1 MYIQQLR
8 KEKEIAVDKRAIAA
22 VSILLLIFGI
32 IIVYEWGGAWSGV
45 KKTMADEK
53 NVTAQLLKDNKVPIH
68 EYMIYTIIDYVKHS
82 WLCLLLAFIAAGALQ
97 EFAPREKVIKLMG
110 SGNGLIPYLVAGLGG
125 PMLSMCSCSIIPL
138 FGGIYLRGAALGPSL
153 TFLLT
158 APAFNPA
165 AIMLTLGLL
174 GWKFA
179 MGRIIIAVGGG
190 MLVGYITDYYF
201 RNKIPHPAAIHI
213 ADEPNGTE
221 QEKQSFGKRIV
232 NTLEYSWEFVKMVLP
247 LILLGVIG
255 AGLVKAFIPPSFII
269 KYLGNGI
276 VPIALASAIGV
287 FMYTPTLVEVPFVR
301 GLLESGMGTGAAFA
315 FLLTGPALSLP
326 SILGVCKI
334 VKPRVVWLYASLM
347 WIFGTIAGLVFWYLV
362 PKFM

>member
-1 MYIQQLR
+1 MDRRTIF
-8 KEKEIAVDKRAIAA
+8 AI
-22 VSILLLIFGI
+22 SILILIFAVI
-32 IIVYEWGGAWSGV
+32 IIYEWSGAWTGV
-45 KKTMADEK
+45 KATMAQNK
-53 NVTAQLLKDNKVPIH
+53 IITAKLLEENKVPL
-68 EYMIYTIIDYVKHS
+68 YTFIAFTIVDYVKHS

-97 EFAPREKVIKLMG
+97 EFAPREKIAKLMG
-110 SGNGLIPYLVAGLGG
+110 SGRGFFSYAVAGVGG

-138 FGGIYLRGAALGPSL
+138 FGGLYMRGAGLGPAL

-165 AIMLTLGLL
+165 AILLTLGLL

-179 MGRIIIAVGGG
+179 VGRIIVAVSGGI
-190 MLVGYITDYYF
+190 LVGYITDAYF
-201 RNKIPHPAAIHI
+201 KNKIKHPKQMHI
-213 ADEPNGTE
+213 EAEPAGTH
-221 QEKQSFGKRIV
+221 QEKLKFKKRA
-232 NTLEYSWEFVKMVLP
+232 LDSLLYSWEFVKMVLP

-255 AGLVKAFIPPSFII
+255 AGLVKAFVPPSFII
-269 KYLGNGI
+269 KYLGNGVI
-276 VPIALASAIGV
+276 PIALASVIGV

-334 VKPRVVWLYASLM
+334 VKPRVVVLYATLM
-347 WIFGTIAGLVFWYLV
+347 WVFGTAVGLVFWYLV
-362 PKFM
+362 PGF

>member
-1 MYIQQLR
+1 
-8 KEKEIAVDKRAIAA
+8 VDKRTVIA

-45 KKTMADEK
+45 KNTMADNK
-53 NVTAQLLKDNKVPIH
+53 NVTARLLQDNKIPIH

-97 EFAPREKVIKLMG
+97 EFAPRQKVIKLMG
-110 SGNGLIPYLVAGLGG
+110 SGRGFIPYAVAGLGG
-125 PMLSMCSCSIIPL
+125 PLLSMCSCSIIPL
-138 FGGIYLRGAALGPSL
+138 FGGLYLRGAGLGPAL

-165 AIMLTLGLL
+165 AILLTLGLL

-179 MGRIIIAVGGG
+179 IGRIIVAVSGGII
-190 MLVGYITDYYF
+190 VGYITDTYF
-201 RNKIPHPAAIHI
+201 KDKIKHPAQMHI
-213 ADEPNGTE
+213 EAEPNGIE
-221 QEKQSFGKRIV
+221 QGELNFGKRIV
-232 NTLEYSWEFVKMVLP
+232 DSLIYSWEFVKMVLP
-247 LILLGVIG
+247 LVLLGVIG
-255 AGLVKAFIPPSFII
+255 AGLVKAFVPPSFII
-269 KYLGNGI
+269 KYLGNGVI
-276 VPIALASAIGV
+276 TSALASAIGV

-334 VKPRVVWLYASLM
+334 IKPRVVVLYATLM
-347 WIFGTIAGLVFWYLV
+347 WIFGTIVGLAFWYLV

>member
-1 MYIQQLR
+1 MDKKTLV
-8 KEKEIAVDKRAIAA
+8 AVG
-22 VSILLLIFGI
+22 ILLLIFGI
-32 IIVYEWGGAWSGV
+32 IVVYEWTGAMSGV
-45 KKTMADEK
+45 KATLS
-53 NVTAQLLKDNKVPIH
+53 NNQSITSRLLQDNKIPIH
-68 EYMIYTIIDYVKHS
+68 QYMMYTIVDYIKHS

-97 EFAPREKVIKLMG
+97 EFAPRDKVIKLMG
-110 SGNGLIPYLVAGLGG
+110 SGRGFIPYAVAGFGG
-125 PMLSMCSCSIIPL
+125 PLLSMCSCSIIPL
-138 FGGIYLRGAALGPSL
+138 FGGLYLRGAGLGPAL

-165 AIMLTLGLL
+165 AILLTLGLL

-179 MGRIIIAVGGG
+179 VGRIIVAVSGG
-190 MLVGYITDYYF
+190 MLVGYLTDRYF
-201 RNKIPHPAAIHI
+201 RGKIPEPKTVHI
-213 ADEPNGTE
+213 EEEADGTA
-221 QEKQSFGKRIV
+221 QEKQPFAKRLV
-232 NTLEYSWEFVKMVLP
+232 NTLLYSWEFVKLVLP

-255 AGLVKAFIPPSFII
+255 AGLVKAFIPPSFIM

-276 VPIALASAIGV
+276 MPIMLASAIGV

-301 GLLESGMGTGAAFA
+301 GLLESGMGTGSAFA

-334 VKPRVVWLYASLM
+334 VKPKVVAFYATLM
-347 WIFGTIAGLVFWYLV
+347 WIFGSIVGLIFWYLV

>member
-1 MYIQQLR
+1 VL
-8 KEKEIAVDKRAIAA
+8 DKKTITA
-22 VSILLLIFGI
+22 VSILVLIFGI
-32 IIVYEWGGAWSGV
+32 IVLYEWGGAWSGV
-45 KKTMADEK
+45 KHTMTDNK
-53 NVTAQLLKDNKVPIH
+53 NITSQLLQDNKIPVH
-68 EYMIYTIIDYVKHS
+68 EYMIYVIIDYVKHS

-110 SGNGLIPYLVAGLGG
+110 SGEGFLPYAVAGVGG

-138 FGGIYLRGAALGPSL
+138 FGGLYLRGAGLGPAL

-165 AIMLTLGLL
+165 AILLTLGLL

-179 MGRIIIAVGGG
+179 VGRIIVAVSGG
-190 MLVGYITDYYF
+190 MLVGYVTDRYF
-201 RNKIPHPAAIHI
+201 KGKIPAPKAVHI
-213 ADEPNGTE
+213 DAEPEGLA
-221 QEKQSFGKRIV
+221 QEKLNFGKRI
-232 NTLEYSWEFVKMVLP
+232 TDMLLYSWEFVKMVLP

-255 AGLVKAFIPPSFII
+255 AGMVKAFVPPSLII
-269 KYLGNGI
+269 RYLGNGL
-276 VPIALASAIGV
+276 VPIALASVIGV

-326 SILGVCKI
+326 SMLGVCKI
-334 VKPRVVWLYASLM
+334 IKPKVVVFYATLM
-347 WIFGTIAGLVFWYLV
+347 WIWGTIVGLAFWYLV
-362 PKFM
+362 PKF

>member
-1 MYIQQLR
+1 MLPGN
-8 KEKEIAVDKRAIAA
+8 KEKGVAVDKKSIFAIA
-22 VSILLLIFGI
+22 VLLLIFGI
-32 IIVYEWGGAWSGV
+32 IIVYEWGGTWSGL
-45 KKTMADEK
+45 KTTMAENK
-53 NVTAQLLKDNKVPIH
+53 AITAQLLQDNKIPVH
-68 EYMIYTIIDYVKHS
+68 QFMIYTIIDYVKHS

-97 EFAPREKVIKLMG
+97 EFAPRDKVIKLMG
-110 SGNGLIPYLVAGLGG
+110 SGRGFVPYAVAGLAG

-138 FGGIYLRGAALGPSL
+138 FGGLYLRGAGLGPSI

-165 AIMLTLGLL
+165 AILLTLGLL

-179 MGRIIIAVGGG
+179 IGRVIVAVGGG
-190 MLVGYITDYYF
+190 MLVGYITETYF
-201 RNKIPHPAAIHI
+201 KNKIPRPKQLEI
-213 ADEPNGTE
+213 DEEPKGTH
-221 QEKQSFGKRIV
+221 QERLRLSKRIRDS
-232 NTLEYSWEFVKMVLP
+232 LLYSWEFVKMVLP

-255 AGLVKAFIPPSFII
+255 AGIVKAFVPPSFIM
-269 KYLGNGI
+269 KYLGNGLI
-276 VPIALASAIGV
+276 PISLASAIGV

-334 VKPRVVWLYASLM
+334 IKPKVVVLYATLM
-347 WIFGTIAGLVFWYLV
+347 WIFGTIVGLAFWYLV
-362 PKFM
+362 PKF